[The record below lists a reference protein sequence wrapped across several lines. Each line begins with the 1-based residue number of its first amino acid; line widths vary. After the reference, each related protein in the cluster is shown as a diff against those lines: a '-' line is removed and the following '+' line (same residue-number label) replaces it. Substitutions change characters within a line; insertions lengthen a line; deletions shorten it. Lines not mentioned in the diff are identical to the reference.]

1 MHSLQLCF
9 EKSGVWDAQF
19 ASACAGCNFA
29 DKAGALLLLQA
40 NQLAEHELNLVTT
53 STTCDSMFASVLD
66 SFSEDY
72 ADSGDGMASPL
83 ADIRAA
89 AEQMAAEVRGS
100 SFASDWNPS
109 TSPKGSSFAAPP
121 GSSHTL
127 EQLMAQA
134 EYDALNS
141 TSKEANTVMARV
153 QALQQQIK
161 AAATKAAAA
170 SSKSRSSP
178 ASSSSAAVNPAA
190 SKPAAAGSSQRNK
203 PSAQTAQHEPTLQR
217 AQFISTESFDED
229 CCGDAAA
236 MPVIPGVLGSSASA
250 AAGLPFG
257 RSAAAAIKAASQPS
271 YPVYKD
277 PASSWLVA
285 DSADSSTR
293 IIVIQAP
300 KDLTAAVTGTRAS
313 SDLTTFEAYNLG
325 AKINKALY
333 NEANALY
340 NR

>member
-1 MHSLQLCF
+1 
-9 EKSGVWDAQF
+9 
-19 ASACAGCNFA
+19 
-29 DKAGALLLLQA
+29 
-40 NQLAEHELNLVTT
+40 LAEHELNLVTT
-53 STTCDSMFASVLD
+53 SATCDSMFASALD
-66 SFSEDY
+66 SMSEDY
-72 ADSGDGMASPL
+72 GSAGDGMASPL

-89 AEQMAAEVRGS
+89 AEQLAAEVRGS
-100 SFASDWNPS
+100 SIASDWNPS

-121 GSSHTL
+121 GSTHAL

-134 EYDALNS
+134 EYDALNRS
-141 TSKEANTVMARV
+141 SPEAQSMMGRV

-161 AAATKAAAA
+161 AAASKAASASGKAAA
-170 SSKSRSSP
+170 SS
-178 ASSSSAAVNPAA
+178 ASTSY
-190 SKPAAAGSSQRNK
+190 K
-203 PSAQTAQHEPTLQR
+203 PSAGQSQVARSAQTSKASTQGSMEPTLQR
-217 AQFISTESFDED
+217 AQLPLTASFDED

-236 MPVIPGVLGSSASA
+236 MPVIPGILGLSASA

-257 RSAAAAIKAASQPS
+257 RTAAAAVKAAVQPS

-285 DSADSSTR
+285 DSADSNMR

-300 KDLTAAVTGTRAS
+300 KELSAAVTGSRAS

-325 AKINKALY
+325 AKINKSLY

-340 NR
+340 NRWGCWPAGGAALWTAFCLFVLRGQAAAY